1 MLSLRNIL
9 LVAVFLLGAAWGVTF
24 VVFGHPN
31 LILAIATM
39 GAGLGL
45 LVLTFRGAK
54 KSTDGDE
61 GE

>member
-45 LVLTFRGAK
+45 WALSMRDAK
-54 KSTDGDE
+54 KQKNE
-61 GE
+61 GEGE